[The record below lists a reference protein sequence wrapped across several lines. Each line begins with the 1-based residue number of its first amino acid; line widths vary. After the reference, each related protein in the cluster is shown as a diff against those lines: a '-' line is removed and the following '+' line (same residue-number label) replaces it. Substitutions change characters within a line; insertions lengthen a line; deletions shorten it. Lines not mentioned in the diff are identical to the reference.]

1 MRKTEHILMSYT
13 EHSKNVFLS
22 TGTRFP
28 QPVIWAVAVVKL
40 AAARANEELGV
51 LDKEMSSAIQRAA
64 TELMEGIHMED
75 VVVDVFQTGSGTGIN
90 MNVNEVIA
98 RRASEILGRKVH
110 PNDHVNMSQSSNDVV
125 PTAIRIAAVRESV
138 LKLLP
143 ALQMLISSLNSLASR
158 TQDVVK
164 AGRTH
169 LRDAL
174 PVTFGQ
180 EMEAYARAF
189 ERDMKVVAQMLED
202 VRSLPIG
209 GTAVGTGINAPPGFQ
224 ETVVRKINEIT
235 GLDFRP
241 AESNFMRMRLLTDMV
256 NLSAAMRGT
265 AVDLYRLSQDLR
277 LMFSGPFTGLNEID
291 IPSQEEV
298 AGSSIMPGKT
308 NPITVE
314 SCLQA
319 SVQIMGL
326 DHAVQLAGMLGEFEL
341 SMGVPLTGYDVVT
354 EIEILSEALRKMA
367 SVVIDHIVP
376 NEERM
381 KKYAESSPSL
391 ITVISPRIGYD
402 RASSIGKQLA
412 KGLSIREALKELGY
426 SDKEIDEIL
435 DLKRLVK
442 GGYALTSS
450 KS

>member
-1 MRKTEHILMSYT
+1 MSYT
-13 EHSKNVFLS
+13 ESSKRVFLN
-22 TGTRFP
+22 TGTKFP
-28 QPVIWAVAVVKL
+28 QPVVWAVAVVKL
-40 AAARANEELGV
+40 AAARANQELGV
-51 LDKEMSSAIQRAA
+51 LDKETAEAIQRAA
-64 TELMEGIHMED
+64 TELMEGIHAED
-75 VVVDVFQTGSGTGIN
+75 IVVDVFQTGSGTGIN
-90 MNVNEVIA
+90 MNVNEVLA
-98 RRASEILGRKVH
+98 KRASEILNRKVH

-125 PTAIRIAAVRESV
+125 PTAIRIAAVKESV

-143 ALQMLISSLNSLASR
+143 SLQTIINSLQAISSK
-158 TQDVVK
+158 TYDIVK
-164 AGRTH
+164 SGRTH

-174 PVTFGQ
+174 PVTLGQ

-189 ERDMKVVAQMLED
+189 ERDMKMVTQAVED
-202 VRSLPIG
+202 VRFLPLG
-209 GTAVGTGINAPPGFQ
+209 GTAVGTGMNSPQGFQ
-224 ETVVRKINEIT
+224 QTVIRKINEVT
-235 GLDFRP
+235 GLDFKP

-256 NLSAAMRGT
+256 NLSGALRGT
-265 AVDLYRLSQDLR
+265 ALDLYRLSQDLR

-319 SVQIMGL
+319 SVQVMGL

-341 SMGVPLTGYDVVT
+341 SMGIPLTGYDVVT
-354 EIEILSEALRKMA
+354 EIDLLSEALTKMA
-367 SVVIDHIVP
+367 KVVIENIVP
-376 NEERM
+376 NEEKM

-402 RASSIGKQLA
+402 KASKIGKQLA
-412 KGLSIREALKELGY
+412 KGMSIREALKELGY

-435 DLKRLVK
+435 DLKKLVK
-442 GGYALTSS
+442 GGYAL
-450 KS
+450 K

>member
-1 MRKTEHILMSYT
+1 MIA
-13 EHSKNVFLS
+13 VF
-22 TGTRFP
+22 
-28 QPVIWAVAVVKL
+28 
-40 AAARANEELGV
+40 
-51 LDKEMSSAIQRAA
+51 
-64 TELMEGIHMED
+64 
-75 VVVDVFQTGSGTGIN
+75 
-90 MNVNEVIA
+90 NEV
-98 RRASEILGRKVH
+98 
-110 PNDHVNMSQSSNDVV
+110 
-125 PTAIRIAAVRESV
+125 T
-138 LKLLP
+138 KLNFAP
-143 ALQMLISSLNSLASR
+143 ANKFR
-158 TQDVVK
+158 
-164 AGRTH
+164 
-169 LRDAL
+169 
-174 PVTFGQ
+174 
-180 EMEAYARAF
+180 
-189 ERDMKVVAQMLED
+189 
-202 VRSLPIG
+202 
-209 GTAVGTGINAPPGFQ
+209 
-224 ETVVRKINEIT
+224 
-235 GLDFRP
+235 GL
-241 AESNFMRMRLLTDMV
+241 RLLTDLLA
-256 NLSAAMRGT
+256 LSGVLRNV
-265 AVDLYRLSQDLR
+265 AVDLYRLSQDVR
-277 LMFSGPFTGLNEID
+277 LMFSGPMTGLNEID

-412 KGLSIREALKELGY
+412 KGLSIREALRELGY

-435 DLKRLVK
+435 DLKRLVR
-442 GGYALTSS
+442 GGYAV
-450 KS
+450 K

>member
-1 MRKTEHILMSYT
+1 MSYT
-13 EHSKNVFLS
+13 ESSKRVFLN

-40 AAARANEELGV
+40 SAARANEELKV
-51 LDKEMSSAIQRAA
+51 LDKETSEAIQKAA
-64 TELMEGIHMED
+64 TELMEGIHSED

-90 MNVNEVIA
+90 MNVNEVLA
-98 RRASEILGRKVH
+98 KRASEILNRKVH

-138 LKLLP
+138 LRLLP
-143 ALQMLISSLNSLASR
+143 SLQILINSLNSLSSK
-158 TQDVVK
+158 TYETVK
-164 AGRTH
+164 SGRTH

-174 PVTFGQ
+174 PVSFGQ
-180 EMEAYARAF
+180 EMEAYAKAF
-189 ERDMKVVAQMLED
+189 ERDMKMIAQALED
-202 VRSLPIG
+202 VRFLPLG
-209 GTAVGTGINAPPGFQ
+209 GTAVGTGMNAPQGFQ
-224 ETVVRKINEIT
+224 QTVIKKINEVT
-235 GLDFRP
+235 GLDFKP

-256 NLSAAMRGT
+256 NLSAMLRGT
-265 AVDLYRLSQDLR
+265 ALDLYRLSQDLR

-341 SMGVPLTGYDVVT
+341 SMGIPLTGYDVVT
-354 EIEILSEALRKMA
+354 EIDLLSEALTKMA
-367 SVVIDHIVP
+367 KVVIDNIKV
-376 NEERM
+376 NEEKM
-381 KKYAESSPSL
+381 KKYAEYSPSL
-391 ITVISPRIGYD
+391 ITVISPKIGYD
-402 RASSIGKQLA
+402 KASKIGKQLA
-412 KGLSIREALKELGY
+412 KGMSIREALKELGY
-426 SDKEIDEIL
+426 SDKDIDEIL
-435 DLKRLVK
+435 DLKKLIR
-442 GGYALTSS
+442 GGYAV
-450 KS
+450 K